1 MNRYDYPNINYRD
14 RTNEI
19 YGKALATPLYVDTR
33 YEDNVELI
41 KTLYKQVLESGGIL
55 ENESK

>member
-1 MNRYDYPNINYRD
+1 MRRYDYPNINYKD

-33 YEDNVELI
+33 YEDNVKLI
-41 KTLYKQVLESGGIL
+41 KTLYNQVINACEIL
-55 ENESK
+55 ETESK